1 MTLTLFYTIVGF
13 ALAGYSV
20 IANDSIQTLGTFI
33 ASKQK
38 WFKWYTLASAASFVM
53 ILAITWGWYSNDGD
67 ISYGRLTRIPFQE
80 IQWYHAVAPGIL
92 LVLTRVGIP
101 VSTTF
106 LVLSAFAS
114 TVVLEKMLMKSVVGY
129 GLAATAAYI
138 CWIVISKFINEKLD
152 EVEDKWIGFWRNSVW
167 VTSAWLWW
175 VWLSHDVA
183 NIAVYLPR
191 QIDVNLLLIVLAYF
205 TALLFYIFYIHGG
218 TIQKVV
224 LEKTGTRYARSATI
238 INIIYAA
245 VLYYFKELN
254 EGYGL
259 AAVAAYICWIVV
271 SKFINEK
278 FDEVEDKWI
287 GFWRNSVWVTSAWLW
302 WVWLSHDVA
311 NIAVYLPRQI
321 DVNLLLI
328 VLAYFTALLFYIFY
342 INGGT
347 IQKVV
352 LDKTGTRYARS
363 ATIIN
368 VIYAAVLYYFKELND
383 LPMSTT
389 WVFVGLLCGRE
400 LAISTMNK
408 DYKFKYV
415 FPLIGK
421 DFLKMTIGLTVS
433 VAIVLAIHYIIIPNN
448 WF

>member
-1 MTLTLFYTIVGF
+1 MEITIIYTIIGF
-13 ALAGYSV
+13 GLAGYSV
-20 IANDSIQTLGTFI
+20 IGNDSIQTLGTFI

-38 WFKWYTLASAASFVM
+38 WFKWYTLAASASFVM
-53 ILAITWGWYSNDGD
+53 IIALGWGWYAYDGD
-67 ISYGRLTRIPFQE
+67 ISYGRLTRIPYQE
-80 IQWYHAVAPGIL
+80 IQWYHAVAPAIL
-92 LVLTRVGIP
+92 LLLTRIGIP

-129 GLAATAAYI
+129 GLAAVVAYI
-138 CWIVISKFINEKLD
+138 AWVTISKFINEKFD
-152 EVEDKWIGFWRNSVW
+152 EVDDKWIGFWRNSVW
-167 VTSAWLWW
+167 VTSGWLWW

-191 QIDVNLLLIVLAYF
+191 QLSPTLLITVMTYF
-205 TALLFYIFYIHGG
+205 TILLFYIFYIHGG
-218 TIQKVV
+218 
-224 LEKTGTRYARSATI
+224 
-238 INIIYAA
+238 
-245 VLYYFKELN
+245 
-254 EGYGL
+254 
-259 AAVAAYICWIVV
+259 
-271 SKFINEK
+271 
-278 FDEVEDKWI
+278 
-287 GFWRNSVWVTSAWLW
+287 
-302 WVWLSHDVA
+302 
-311 NIAVYLPRQI
+311 P
-321 DVNLLLI
+321 
-328 VLAYFTALLFYIFY
+328 
-342 INGGT
+342 

-368 VIYAAVLYYFKELND
+368 VIYACVLFYFKELND

-421 DFLKMTIGLTVS
+421 DFIKMIFGLSVS
-433 VAIVLAIHYIIIPNN
+433 VGIVLAIHYIIIPNS

>member
-1 MTLTLFYTIVGF
+1 MDLTLFYTIVGF
-13 ALAGYSV
+13 GLAGWSV

-38 WFKWYTLASAASFVM
+38 WFKWYTLAASASFMMAVVL
-53 ILAITWGWYSNDGD
+53 IYGWWAYDGD
-67 ISYGRLTRIPFQE
+67 ISFGRLTRIPYQE

-92 LVLTRVGIP
+92 LLLTRIGIP

-129 GLAATAAYI
+129 GLAAVAAYI
-138 CWIVISKFINEKLD
+138 CWIVISKFINEKFD
-152 EVEDKWIGFWRNSVW
+152 EVTTGWKIAFWRNAVW
-167 VTSAWLWW
+167 VSSAYLWAA
-175 VWLSHDVA
+175 WLSHDVA

-191 QIDVNLLLIVLAYF
+191 QLDITLLLIVVSYF
-205 TALLFYIFYIHGG
+205 TILLFYIFYIQGG
-218 TIQKVV
+218 
-224 LEKTGTRYARSATI
+224 A
-238 INIIYAA
+238 
-245 VLYYFKELN
+245 
-254 EGYGL
+254 
-259 AAVAAYICWIVV
+259 
-271 SKFINEK
+271 
-278 FDEVEDKWI
+278 
-287 GFWRNSVWVTSAWLW
+287 
-302 WVWLSHDVA
+302 
-311 NIAVYLPRQI
+311 
-321 DVNLLLI
+321 
-328 VLAYFTALLFYIFY
+328 
-342 INGGT
+342 

-368 VIYAAVLYYFKELND
+368 TIYAAVLYYFKELND

-408 DYKFKYV
+408 EYKFKYV

-421 DFLKMTIGLTVS
+421 DFVKMIFGLSIS
-433 VAIVLAIHYIIIPNN
+433 VGIVLSIHYIIIPTG
-448 WF
+448 FGL

>member
-1 MTLTLFYTIVGF
+1 MDLTLIYTIVGF
-13 ALAGYSV
+13 GLAGWSV

-53 ILAITWGWYSNDGD
+53 ILALGWGWYSYDGD
-67 ISYGRLTRIPFQE
+67 ISYGRLTRIPYQE

-92 LVLTRVGIP
+92 LLLTRIGIP

-114 TVVLEKMLMKSVVGY
+114 TVVLEKMLVKSIVGY
-129 GLAATAAYI
+129 GIAAAFAYI

-152 EVEDKWIGFWRNSVW
+152 EVSDKWIGFWRNSVW
-167 VTSAWLWW
+167 VTSGWLWW

-191 QIDVNLLLIVLAYF
+191 QLSPLLLITVMVYF
-205 TALLFYIFYIHGG
+205 TILLFYIFYIHGG
-218 TIQKVV
+218 
-224 LEKTGTRYARSATI
+224 
-238 INIIYAA
+238 
-245 VLYYFKELN
+245 
-254 EGYGL
+254 
-259 AAVAAYICWIVV
+259 
-271 SKFINEK
+271 
-278 FDEVEDKWI
+278 
-287 GFWRNSVWVTSAWLW
+287 
-302 WVWLSHDVA
+302 
-311 NIAVYLPRQI
+311 P
-321 DVNLLLI
+321 
-328 VLAYFTALLFYIFY
+328 
-342 INGGT
+342 

-368 VIYAAVLYYFKELND
+368 VIYAGVLFYFKELND

-400 LAISTMNK
+400 LAIASMNK

-421 DFLKMTIGLTVS
+421 DFIKMIFGLSVS
-433 VAIVLAIHYIIIPNN
+433 VGIVLAIHYIIIPRGL
-448 WF
+448 F

>member
-1 MTLTLFYTIVGF
+1 MELTLIYTIVGC

-38 WFKWYTLASAASFVM
+38 WFKWYTLASSASFVM
-53 ILAITWGWYSNDGD
+53 IIAITWGWYSYDGD
-67 ISYGRLTRIPFQE
+67 ISYGRLNKIPFQK

-92 LVLTRVGIP
+92 LLLTRIGIP

-114 TVVLEKMLMKSVVGY
+114 TVVLEKMLVKSVVGY
-129 GLAATAAYI
+129 GLAAVVAYI
-138 CWIVISKFINEKLD
+138 AWIIISKFINEKFD
-152 EVEDKWIGFWRNSVW
+152 EVEDKLIGFWRNSVW
-167 VTSAWLWW
+167 LSSGWLWW

-191 QIDVNLLLIVLAYF
+191 QLDITLLLIVLGYF
-205 TALLFYIFYIHGG
+205 TGLIFYIFYIHGG
-218 TIQKVV
+218 
-224 LEKTGTRYARSATI
+224 
-238 INIIYAA
+238 
-245 VLYYFKELN
+245 
-254 EGYGL
+254 
-259 AAVAAYICWIVV
+259 
-271 SKFINEK
+271 
-278 FDEVEDKWI
+278 
-287 GFWRNSVWVTSAWLW
+287 
-302 WVWLSHDVA
+302 
-311 NIAVYLPRQI
+311 P
-321 DVNLLLI
+321 
-328 VLAYFTALLFYIFY
+328 
-342 INGGT
+342 

-368 VIYAAVLYYFKELND
+368 IIYACVLYYFKELND

-421 DFLKMTIGLTVS
+421 DFIKMIFGLSVS
-433 VAIVLAIHYIIIPNN
+433 VGIVLAIHYIIIPNGY
-448 WF
+448 F

>member
-1 MTLTLFYTIVGF
+1 MEMTLVYTVIGF

-33 ASKQK
+33 ASKKK
-38 WFKWYTLASAASFVM
+38 WFKWYILAGSASAVM
-53 ILAITWGWYSNDGD
+53 IFALAWGWYSYDGD
-67 ISYGRLTRIPFQE
+67 ISYGRLTRIPYQE
-80 IQWYHAVAPGIL
+80 IQWYHAVAPAIL
-92 LVLTRVGIP
+92 LLLTRVGIP

-114 TVVLEKMLMKSVVGY
+114 TVVLEKMLLKSVVGY
-129 GLAATAAYI
+129 GLAAMVAYI
-138 CWIVISKFINEKLD
+138 AWIVVSKFINEKLD
-152 EVEDKWIGFWRNSVW
+152 EVDEKYIGFWRNSVW
-167 VTSAWLWW
+167 VTSGWLWW

-191 QIDVNLLLIVLAYF
+191 QLEITILLTVMAYF
-205 TALLFYIFYIHGG
+205 TALLFYIFYIQGG
-218 TIQKVV
+218 RIQTVV

-245 VLYYFKELN
+245 VLF
-254 EGYGL
+254 
-259 AAVAAYICWIVV
+259 
-271 SKFINEK
+271 
-278 FDEVEDKWI
+278 
-287 GFWRNSVWVTSAWLW
+287 
-302 WVWLSHDVA
+302 
-311 NIAVYLPRQI
+311 
-321 DVNLLLI
+321 
-328 VLAYFTALLFYIFY
+328 
-342 INGGT
+342 
-347 IQKVV
+347 
-352 LDKTGTRYARS
+352 
-363 ATIIN
+363 
-368 VIYAAVLYYFKELND
+368 YFKELND

-421 DFLKMTIGLTVS
+421 DFLKMIFGLSVS
-433 VAIVLAIHYIIIPNN
+433 VGIVLAIHYIIIPNN

>member
-1 MTLTLFYTIVGF
+1 MDLTLFYTIVGF
-13 ALAGYSV
+13 GLAGWSV

-38 WFKWYTLASAASFVM
+38 WFKWYTLAAAASSMM
-53 ILAITWGWYSNDGD
+53 IIVIVYGWWAYDGD
-67 ISYGRLTRIPFQE
+67 ISFGRLTRIPYQE

-92 LVLTRVGIP
+92 LLLTKVGIP

-129 GLAATAAYI
+129 GLAAVAAYI
-138 CWIVISKFINEKLD
+138 CWIVISKFINEKFD
-152 EVEDKWIGFWRNSVW
+152 EVTTGWKIAFWRNAVW
-167 VTSAWLWW
+167 VSSAYLWAA
-175 VWLSHDVA
+175 WLSHDVA

-191 QIDVNLLLIVLAYF
+191 QLDITLLLIVVSYF
-205 TALLFYIFYIHGG
+205 TILLFYIFYIQGG
-218 TIQKVV
+218 
-224 LEKTGTRYARSATI
+224 A
-238 INIIYAA
+238 
-245 VLYYFKELN
+245 
-254 EGYGL
+254 
-259 AAVAAYICWIVV
+259 
-271 SKFINEK
+271 
-278 FDEVEDKWI
+278 
-287 GFWRNSVWVTSAWLW
+287 
-302 WVWLSHDVA
+302 
-311 NIAVYLPRQI
+311 
-321 DVNLLLI
+321 
-328 VLAYFTALLFYIFY
+328 
-342 INGGT
+342 

-368 VIYAAVLYYFKELND
+368 TIYAAVLYYFKELND

-408 DYKFKYV
+408 EYKFKYV

-421 DFLKMTIGLTVS
+421 DFVKMIFGLSVS
-433 VAIVLAIHYIIIPNN
+433 VAIVLAIHYFIIPRGLY
-448 WF
+448 

>member
-1 MTLTLFYTIVGF
+1 MELTLIYTIVGF
-13 ALAGYSV
+13 GLAGWSV
-20 IANDSIQTLGTFI
+20 IGNDSIQTLGTFI

-53 ILAITWGWYSNDGD
+53 ILALAWGWYAYDGD
-67 ISYGRLTRIPFQE
+67 ISYGRLTRIPYQE

-92 LVLTRVGIP
+92 LLLTRVGIP

-129 GLAATAAYI
+129 GLAAVVAYI
-138 CWIVISKFINEKLD
+138 SWIVISKLINEKLD
-152 EVEDKWIGFWRNSVW
+152 EVDEKWIGFWRNSVW
-167 VTSAWLWW
+167 VTSGWLWW

-191 QIDVNLLLIVLAYF
+191 QLSPILLFTVITYF
-205 TALLFYIFYIHGG
+205 TVLIFYIFYIHGG
-218 TIQKVV
+218 
-224 LEKTGTRYARSATI
+224 
-238 INIIYAA
+238 
-245 VLYYFKELN
+245 
-254 EGYGL
+254 
-259 AAVAAYICWIVV
+259 
-271 SKFINEK
+271 
-278 FDEVEDKWI
+278 
-287 GFWRNSVWVTSAWLW
+287 
-302 WVWLSHDVA
+302 
-311 NIAVYLPRQI
+311 P
-321 DVNLLLI
+321 
-328 VLAYFTALLFYIFY
+328 
-342 INGGT
+342 

-368 VIYAAVLYYFKELND
+368 VIYACVLFYFKELND

-421 DFLKMTIGLTVS
+421 DFIKMIFGLSVS
-433 VAIVLAIHYIIIPNN
+433 VGIVLAIHYIIIPNN

>member
-1 MTLTLFYTIVGF
+1 MTLIYTVIGF

-33 ASKQK
+33 ASKKK
-38 WFKWYTLASAASFVM
+38 WFKWYVLAGSASSVM
-53 ILAITWGWYSNDGD
+53 ILALAWGWYSYDGD
-67 ISYGRLTRIPFQE
+67 ISYGRLTRIPYQE
-80 IQWYHAVAPGIL
+80 IQWYHAVAPAIL
-92 LVLTRVGIP
+92 LLLTRVGIP

-114 TVVLEKMLMKSVVGY
+114 TVVLEKMLLKSVVGY
-129 GLAATAAYI
+129 GLAATVAYI
-138 CWIVISKFINEKLD
+138 AWIVVSKFINEKLD
-152 EVEDKWIGFWRNSVW
+152 EVDEKYIGFWRNSVW
-167 VTSAWLWW
+167 VTSGWLWW

-191 QIDVNLLLIVLAYF
+191 QLDITILLTVMAYF
-205 TALLFYIFYIHGG
+205 TALLFYIFYIQGG
-218 TIQKVV
+218 RIQTVV

-245 VLYYFKELN
+245 VLF
-254 EGYGL
+254 
-259 AAVAAYICWIVV
+259 
-271 SKFINEK
+271 
-278 FDEVEDKWI
+278 
-287 GFWRNSVWVTSAWLW
+287 
-302 WVWLSHDVA
+302 
-311 NIAVYLPRQI
+311 
-321 DVNLLLI
+321 
-328 VLAYFTALLFYIFY
+328 
-342 INGGT
+342 
-347 IQKVV
+347 
-352 LDKTGTRYARS
+352 
-363 ATIIN
+363 
-368 VIYAAVLYYFKELND
+368 YFKELND

-421 DFLKMTIGLTVS
+421 DFLKMIFGLSVS
-433 VAIVLAIHYIIIPNN
+433 VGIVLAIHYIIIPNS

>member
-1 MTLTLFYTIVGF
+1 MTLTLIYTIIGF

-53 ILAITWGWYSNDGD
+53 IIAIVWGWYSYDGD

-80 IQWYHAVAPGIL
+80 IQWYHAVAPAIL
-92 LVLTRVGIP
+92 LILTRIGIP

-114 TVVLEKMLMKSVVGY
+114 TVVLEKMLVKSIVGY
-129 GLAATAAYI
+129 GIAATFAYF
-138 CWIVISKFINEKLD
+138 CWIIISKFINEKLD
-152 EVEDKWIGFWRNSVW
+152 EVTDDKWVSFWRNSVW
-167 VTSAWLWW
+167 VTSGWLWW

-191 QIDVNLLLIVLAYF
+191 QLDITLLLIVLVYF
-205 TALLFYIFYIHGG
+205 TVLIFHIFYIHGG
-218 TIQKVV
+218 RIQKIV
-224 LEKTGTRYARSATI
+224 LDKTGTRYARSATI

-245 VLYYFKELN
+245 VLF
-254 EGYGL
+254 
-259 AAVAAYICWIVV
+259 
-271 SKFINEK
+271 
-278 FDEVEDKWI
+278 
-287 GFWRNSVWVTSAWLW
+287 
-302 WVWLSHDVA
+302 
-311 NIAVYLPRQI
+311 
-321 DVNLLLI
+321 
-328 VLAYFTALLFYIFY
+328 
-342 INGGT
+342 
-347 IQKVV
+347 
-352 LDKTGTRYARS
+352 
-363 ATIIN
+363 
-368 VIYAAVLYYFKELND
+368 YFKELND

-421 DFLKMTIGLTVS
+421 DFIKMIFGLSVS
-433 VAIVLAIHYIIIPNN
+433 VGIVLAIHYIIIPNN

>member
-1 MTLTLFYTIVGF
+1 MELTLIYTIIGF
-13 ALAGYSV
+13 GLAGYSV

-53 ILAITWGWYSNDGD
+53 ILAITWGWYSYDGD
-67 ISYGRLTRIPFQE
+67 ISYGRLNRIPFQE
-80 IQWYHAVAPGIL
+80 IQWYHAVAPAIL

-114 TVVLEKMLMKSVVGY
+114 TVVLEKMLVKSIVGY
-129 GLAATAAYI
+129 GIAAAVAYM
-138 CWIVISKFINEKLD
+138 CWIIISKFINEKFD
-152 EVEDKWIGFWRNSVW
+152 EVTEDKWISFWRNSVW
-167 VTSAWLWW
+167 ITSGWLWW

-191 QIDVNLLLIVLAYF
+191 QLDVSLLLIVLSYF
-205 TALLFYIFYIHGG
+205 SLLIFYIFYIHGG
-218 TIQKVV
+218 
-224 LEKTGTRYARSATI
+224 
-238 INIIYAA
+238 
-245 VLYYFKELN
+245 
-254 EGYGL
+254 
-259 AAVAAYICWIVV
+259 
-271 SKFINEK
+271 
-278 FDEVEDKWI
+278 
-287 GFWRNSVWVTSAWLW
+287 
-302 WVWLSHDVA
+302 
-311 NIAVYLPRQI
+311 P
-321 DVNLLLI
+321 
-328 VLAYFTALLFYIFY
+328 
-342 INGGT
+342 

-368 VIYAAVLYYFKELND
+368 VVYAAVLYYFKELND
-383 LPMSTT
+383 IPMSTT

-421 DFLKMTIGLTVS
+421 DFAKMIFGLSVS
-433 VAIVLAIHYIIIPNN
+433 VAIVLAIHYYIIPKGLY
-448 WF
+448 